1 VGRLPSTE
9 TPSNPQATDCASMY
23 AILVYDSGRVILR
36 DTRRFFAPNFLPRGV
51 VHVYYYHGKIGGAKR
66 MAHRI
71 ADKHKQVVKRVRELK
86 SGDHIKNSWG
96 IMEEQGYIL
105 G

>member
-1 VGRLPSTE
+1 
-9 TPSNPQATDCASMY
+9 MY
-23 AILVYDSGRVILR
+23 AILVYSDGRVSLVEAA
-36 DTRRFFAPNFLPRGV
+36 RFFAPNFLPRGV

-66 MAHRI
+66 MAHRL

-86 SGDHIKNSWG
+86 SGDHIKNSWE